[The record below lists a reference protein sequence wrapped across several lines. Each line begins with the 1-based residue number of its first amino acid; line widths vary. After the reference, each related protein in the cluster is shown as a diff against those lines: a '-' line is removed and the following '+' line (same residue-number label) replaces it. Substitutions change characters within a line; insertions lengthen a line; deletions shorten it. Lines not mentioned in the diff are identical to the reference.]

1 MLDMLRSSDPLYL
14 ILGLSGAF
22 LLAFLLI
29 IILLVKVSR
38 LKKRYRIFMTGH
50 DGKSMEEK
58 IYENFDV
65 MNDIVG
71 EQRRIDRDMN
81 KMRKQYSHV
90 FSKMKVYKYN
100 AFPDMGGE
108 TSFVIGLLDDNN
120 NGTLLNGM
128 NSQNGAYVYAK
139 EIVNGESKTA
149 LSKEEIITLEDCIN
163 Q

>member
-1 MLDMLRSSDPLYL
+1 MLDMLRSIDPLYM
-14 ILGLSGAF
+14 ILGLSGAL

-29 IILLVKVSR
+29 IVLLVKVSR

-58 IYENFDV
+58 IYENFDI

-81 KMRKQYSHV
+81 KMRQQYSHV

-100 AFPDMGGE
+100 AFPDMGGD
-108 TSFVIGLLDDNN
+108 TSFVIGLLDANN

-128 NSQNGAYVYAK
+128 NSQNGTYVYAK

-149 LSKEEIITLEDCIN
+149 LSKEEIMTLEDCIN

>member
-1 MLDMLRSSDPLYL
+1 MLDMLRSIDPLYM
-14 ILGLSGAF
+14 ILGLSGAL

-58 IYENFDV
+58 IYENFDI

-71 EQRRIDRDMN
+71 EQRRIDRDMY
-81 KMRKQYSHV
+81 KMRQQYSHV

-100 AFPDMGGE
+100 AFPDMGGD
-108 TSFVIGLLDDNN
+108 TSFVIGLLDANN

-128 NSQNGAYVYAK
+128 NSQNGTYVYAK

-149 LSKEEIITLEDCIN
+149 LSKEEIMTLEDCIN

>member
-1 MLDMLRSSDPLYL
+1 MMENPW
-14 ILGLSGAF
+14 
-22 LLAFLLI
+22 
-29 IILLVKVSR
+29 
-38 LKKRYRIFMTGH
+38 KKKFM
-50 DGKSMEEK
+50 K
-58 IYENFDV
+58 NFDV

-139 EIVNGESKTA
+139 ENCKWRIQNCFIKRRNHNIRRLYQSVKYNHYWRK
-149 LSKEEIITLEDCIN
+149 LC
-163 Q
+163 

>member
-1 MLDMLRSSDPLYL
+1 MLDMLRSIDPLYM
-14 ILGLSGAF
+14 ILGLSGAL

-38 LKKRYRIFMTGH
+38 LKKKYRIFMTGH

-58 IYENFDV
+58 IYENFDI

-81 KMRKQYSHV
+81 KMRQQYSHV

-100 AFPDMGGE
+100 AFPDMGGD
-108 TSFVIGLLDDNN
+108 TSFVIGLLDANN

-128 NSQNGAYVYAK
+128 NSQNGTYVYAK

-149 LSKEEIITLEDCIN
+149 LSKEEIMTLEDCIN

>member
-1 MLDMLRSSDPLYL
+1 MLDMLRSIDPLYM
-14 ILGLSGAF
+14 ILGLSGAL

-58 IYENFDV
+58 IYENFDI

-81 KMRKQYSHV
+81 KMRQQYSHV

-100 AFPDMGGE
+100 AFPDMGGD
-108 TSFVIGLLDDNN
+108 TSFVIGLLDANN

-128 NSQNGAYVYAK
+128 NSQNGTYVYAK

-149 LSKEEIITLEDCIN
+149 LSKEEIMTLEDCIN